1 MKEGAGQIS
10 GGGGGTEFQVV
21 GVQGPEAGVCWAGST
36 EREAAIARVCA
47 HAGRCVWRP
56 GGRGGRRAGGGLS
69 GVPARVGQFVL
80 NTNSDDAQDRGSG
93 RGGGEKR
100 GGGGS
105 GRQGEEGEAAGG
117 GDEETE
123 EEGGE
128 DGEAGSGTGVS
139 GEQLGVRKG
148 RRVTRWRGA
157 RRNVARSPRD
167 LRASLPWKRK
177 LELGAGGRGPAPIGP
192 SLRAPPRP
200 RPFLA

>member
-1 MKEGAGQIS
+1 M
-10 GGGGGTEFQVV
+10 
-21 GVQGPEAGVCWAGST
+21 
-36 EREAAIARVCA
+36 CA

-56 GGRGGRRAGGGLS
+56 AGRGGRRAGGGRS

-80 NTNSDDAQDRGSG
+80 NTNSDAQDRGSG

-105 GRQGEEGEAAGG
+105 GRQGEEGEAG

-128 DGEAGSGTGVS
+128 DGQAGSGTGVS
-139 GEQLGVRKG
+139 GEHLVVRKG
-148 RRVTRWRGA
+148 RRVTRWRGS
-157 RRNVARSPRD
+157 RRNVARSPRE
-167 LRASLPWKRK
+167 LRASLPRKRK

-200 RPFLA
+200 RPLLA